1 MNVEGGLL
9 LDQVG
14 GVTVELEEGDML
26 DVYFVDGLLIFSQ

>member
-14 GVTVELEEGDML
+14 GVIVELEEEDML
-26 DVYFVDGLLIFSQ
+26 DVYFVDGLLICSQ